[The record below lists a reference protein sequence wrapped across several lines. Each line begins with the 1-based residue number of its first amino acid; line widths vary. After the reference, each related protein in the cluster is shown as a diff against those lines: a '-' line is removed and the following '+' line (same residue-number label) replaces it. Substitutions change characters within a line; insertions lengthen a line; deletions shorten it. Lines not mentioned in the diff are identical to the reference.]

1 MGKVYDC
8 DQWNYEAKGKS
19 TLRNHQKLSIKGAIK
34 EGDLNCDKCDFQ
46 STSTCHLKDHKAVT
60 HSILP
65 FSYKCEK

>member
-34 EGDLNCDKCDFQ
+34 ERDLIAINVIFN
-46 STSTCHLKDHKAVT
+46 LLALV
-60 HSILP
+60 I
-65 FSYKCEK
+65 